1 MGIHILIA
9 DVLVTE
15 DEPPPKCPVEYVEWV
30 KEVMEEYFERARAHL
45 AKATERQ
52 KRHCALYL
60 YFWCTIHVAEVTPLP
75 IDNLERSQSE
85 PSTPARRRLFVAA
98 HIPDAGGH
106 QRLGL
111 CDVLQLNTERC
122 RHIYRMILRE
132 PSDITVAKVV
142 SSSQETYFRLIKAS
156 STWLK
161 SFWGISVD
169 DDELQHISQPIS
181 EYGVH
186 VTLRYVQ
193 AGSVLG
199 VGILGP
205 LMALCEPVVNV
216 ISVARMAGKCGK
228 TAALFGFVL
237 GPVVTMFNVRNMN
250 MEQITETC

>member
-1 MGIHILIA
+1 MRK
-9 DVLVTE
+9 
-15 DEPPPKCPVEYVEWV
+15 DEPLISY
-30 KEVMEEYFERARAHL
+30 H
-45 AKATERQ
+45 
-52 KRHCALYL
+52 
-60 YFWCTIHVAEVTPLP
+60 
-75 IDNLERSQSE
+75 SSE
-85 PSTPARRRLFVAA
+85 
-98 HIPDAGGH
+98 D
-106 QRLGL
+106 
-111 CDVLQLNTERC
+111 
-122 RHIYRMILRE
+122 M
-132 PSDITVAKVV
+132 
-142 SSSQETYFRLIKAS
+142 AS

-161 SFWGISVD
+161 SFLGISVD

-205 LMALCEPVVNV
+205 LMALCEPGVNV

-250 MEQITETC
+250 MEQITETCYHYRYHQPQLIVDRMSVAGLGVGSLIGKLAGGNIGYFGAIDIVGGLIVGEYLSLSENDNQLKI